1 MGVEELESIENLADE
16 QMNTVSAQEGGRK
29 RRHKTRGTKS
39 RRVKK
44 SHKVKNSRKSRKFRK
59 TRRVRRR
66 R

>member
-16 QMNTVSAQEGGRK
+16 QMNSVSAQEGGRK
-29 RRHKTRGTKS
+29 RRRKTRRTKS

-44 SHKVKNSRKSRKFRK
+44 SHKVKKSRKFRK